1 MIKKIIFI
9 VVLFLG
15 FNSFGQDIVEL
26 RKKANTTSDKELL
39 VFVKKAKDQGLSLAE
54 AEKQFSLLG
63 AKPKEIKRLRD
74 LWDEETPEDE
84 PNLFEDS
91 DNENQ
96 SKFGNTIPFEEEE
109 NNEIDSEELLNE
121 DEFTID
127 DEVEELKRFGSDFFN
142 NKNII
147 KTPQLFVSTPA
158 DYRLGPG
165 DELIIN
171 LFGASENTY
180 SVQISRNGNVK
191 FDKLAPVFLSG
202 LSVGSASRRLKSRLS
217 KIYTG
222 LNSENAVEKVD
233 LELNLQKARS
243 IVVNITG
250 QVVAPGTYTISGFS
264 SVLNALYAAG
274 GPNDVGTYRDI
285 NIIRN
290 GKVVYNV
297 DLYDYFSNGIYPNIY
312 LRDQDVI
319 LVKPYQIETEVVSGF
334 KQLALF
340 EFKEGEVISDL
351 IKISGGAKSN
361 TYKSKIFIERFD
373 VFSKKI
379 IEINE
384 IDFKKT
390 KLNDGDKI
398 SFKEINNENITGSV
412 RIGGAVYLSGGFELK
427 NNKTVND
434 LINSAKGL
442 TNDLIG
448 SNAILYRN
456 SNGLDNESIS
466 INLKNNNELSTQL
479 FENDSL
485 YLPNSNDFLFDQ
497 VIEIK
502 GEVNFPRE
510 IEFRFGYTIP
520 DLIILSGGL
529 TPYANKN
536 DIRIFRNTSKS
547 GGENVTQEIIIKL
560 DENLT
565 PNKKILLQ
573 PDDIVTVN
581 TFPYRKENKFYS
593 IEGELALPGLYSIKN
608 QTYSVYD
615 AITENV
621 EFLKSSSIDGISI
634 IRDEIQIPVAGSKLM
649 SQGNKSKYN
658 FELVSGDKIIIPAIN
673 NTVIVSGE
681 VQQEGIINIDRPIS
695 AKAAIELVGGFTN
708 KSIKKEVY
716 VEYQNGLRKVTSNF
730 LFFKFY
736 PKVLPGSKVVV
747 PVKDENE
754 QTTSV
759 GDIVGYTTSL
769 VSIIALIKSL

>member
-142 NKNII
+142 NENIVE
-147 KTPQLFVSTPA
+147 TPQLFVSTPA

-485 YLPNSNDFLFDQ
+485 YVPNSNDFLFDQ

-695 AKAAIELVGGFTN
+695 AKAAIESVGGFTN